1 VRTSTGK
8 STAKSRYIAPIHK
21 IALHRSHDGS
31 MRARIVRVAVTAVAV
46 ALVLFAIPL
55 AITVRSAFLTQER
68 GELERA
74 ALSAALRV
82 GPEFASGDGVELPR
96 AEGDKDVGVYDR
108 TFRLRAGRGP
118 RTADEI
124 TVRAAGAVVAD
135 GQVGSDLVVAVPV
148 SFAEDVV
155 GVVRASVATRV
166 VWQRVILA
174 WLLLAGVAIGCLLA
188 AILVARRQARSISE
202 PLEALSAASQRVA
215 DGDVTARAEL
225 SGIPEIHRVA
235 QTHNTMVSQLATV
248 IDKERHFSANASHQL
263 RTPLTGLEL
272 SLEAALQHPA
282 ADLPAVLSDALR
294 QVRELHRTVDDVLAL
309 ARLGPN
315 EWLNGTPRPLD
326 RLMAELER
334 RWHGELAAESR
345 RLVVN
350 LDPEAAGTD
359 VSANLLT
366 QVLNVLLDNALRH
379 GRGTVTVTVREIG
392 GALAVD
398 VADEGSLAMATAD
411 LFERG
416 RSGSE
421 GEGIGLALARSMA
434 EASGAR
440 LLLAHRSPTT
450 FSLFLPVDI
459 SQPDLPPS

>member
-1 VRTSTGK
+1 
-8 STAKSRYIAPIHK
+8 
-21 IALHRSHDGS
+21 
-31 MRARIVRVAVTAVAV
+31 MRARVVRVAVTAVAV

-82 GPEFASGDGVELPR
+82 GPDFASGDGVELPP
-96 AEGDKDVGVYDR
+96 AEADKDVGVYDR

-118 RTADEI
+118 STADDI
-124 TVRAAGAVVAD
+124 TQRAAGAVVAE

-155 GVVRASVATRV
+155 GVVRASVATQV

-174 WLLLAGVAIGCLLA
+174 WLLLAAVAVGCLLA

-248 IDKERHFSANASHQL
+248 IKKERHFSANASHQL
-263 RTPLTGLEL
+263 RTPRTGLEL
-272 SLEAALQHPA
+272 SLETALQNPA
-282 ADLPAVLSDALR
+282 ADLPVVLSDALR

-315 EWLNGTPRPLD
+315 EWLIGTPQRLG
-326 RLMAELER
+326 RLMSELER

-345 RLVVN
+345 RFVVN
-350 LDPEAAGTD
+350 LEPEAVGID
-359 VSANLLT
+359 VSSNLVT
-366 QVLNVLLDNALRH
+366 QVLNVLIDNALRH
-379 GRGTVTVTVREIG
+379 GRGTVTLTVREIG

-398 VADEGSLAMATAD
+398 VADEGSVAMATAD

-416 RSGSE
+416 RSGNE

-450 FSLFLPVDI
+450 FSLFLPVGT
-459 SQPDLPPS
+459 SEPDPVDTSEPDKTPTG